1 MAPIAP
7 RSGDAIFANIERVN
21 AELFTL
27 TYGAIVRQ
35 LLTDLE
41 EVEEVNKQLDQ
52 MGYNI
57 GIRLIDEFLAK
68 SYISRCVDFKETAEV
83 IAKLGPNANKK
94 NDFDSKHYCKA
105 YAVLNSGKTI
115 SALAVGVTLIYG
127 AIVQYFL
134 VNVGFKMFLG
144 VTASV
149 TNWDAEGTCCSL
161 VLEDNPLVDFVE
173 LPDTCQGLYYC
184 NILSGVVRG
193 ALEMVSMKTEVTWV
207 RDMLRGDDAFELQL
221 KLLKQVPEEYPYKD
235 DE

>member
-1 MAPIAP
+1 NPENVRLTVLMKLQEEIDEEAILEEQILALMHRFADRFTDRRVEINNLI
-7 RSGDAIFANIERVN
+7 RSPTCRLWQ
-21 AELFTL
+21 LFTL

-41 EVEEVNKQLDQ
+41 EVEDVNKQLDQ

-68 SYISRCVDFKETAEV
+68 SNVTRCVDFRETAEF
-83 IAKLGPNANKK
+83 IAK
-94 NDFDSKHYCKA
+94 
-105 YAVLNSGKTI
+105 
-115 SALAVGVTLIYG
+115 
-127 AIVQYFL
+127 
-134 VNVGFKMFLG
+134 VGFKMFLG

-149 TNWDAEGTCCSL
+149 TNWDSEGTCCSL
-161 VLEDNPLVDFVE
+161 ILEDNPLVDFVE

-193 ALEMVSMKTEVTWV
+193 ALEMVSMKTEITWI
-207 RDMLRGDDAFELQL
+207 RDMLRGDDAFELQV
-221 KLLKQVPEEYPYKD
+221 KLLKQIPEEYPYKD

>member
-1 MAPIAP
+1 MLVRQALLENVLAFGSSASTLHLTFSLQSSVFTLSRRTSKLSPISWP
-7 RSGDAIFANIERVN
+7 RSPPSPN

-57 GIRLIDEFLAK
+57 GVRLVDEFLAK
-68 SYISRCVDFKETAEV
+68 SNVSRCVDFRETAEV
-83 IAKLGPNANKK
+83 IAK
-94 NDFDSKHYCKA
+94 
-105 YAVLNSGKTI
+105 
-115 SALAVGVTLIYG
+115 
-127 AIVQYFL
+127 
-134 VNVGFKMFLG
+134 VGFKMFLG

-149 TNWDAEGTCCSL
+149 TNWDAEGTTCSII
-161 VLEDNPLVDFVE
+161 LEDNPLVDFVE

-184 NILSGVVRG
+184 NILSGVIRG
-193 ALEMVSMKTEVTWV
+193 ALEMVSMKTEVTWL
-207 RDMLRGDDAFELQL
+207 RDMLRGDDVFELQV